1 MITQED
7 VKKVA
12 KLARLKLTDSE
23 VTGYTSQLGNI
34 MEMIDDMLE
43 VDCTGVEPLRS
54 VCEMKPHLREDKIT
68 ASNLSAE
75 LFNNAPGKDA
85 TFAKEIKCFIVPKVI
100 E

>member
-12 KLARLKLTDSE
+12 RLAKLTMSE
-23 VTGYTSQLGNI
+23 AETELYTVQLGNI

-43 VDCTGVEPLRS
+43 VDCTLIEPLRS
-54 VCEMKPHLREDKIT
+54 VCEMTPNLREDKIT
-68 ASNLSAE
+68 ETNISNQ
-75 LFNNAPGKDA
+75 LFMNAPGKDA
-85 TFAKEIKCFIVPKVI
+85 AFAKEIKCFIVPKVI

>member
-1 MITQED
+1 MITQEE

-12 KLARLKLTDSE
+12 KLARLKLTDAE
-23 VTGYTSQLGNI
+23 VASYTSQLGNI

-43 VDCTGVEPLRS
+43 VNCKGIEPLRS
-54 VCEMKPHLREDKIT
+54 VCEMQPHLREDKIT
-68 ASNLSAE
+68 ESDLSGE

-85 TFAKEIKCFIVPKVI
+85 AFAKEIKCFIVPKVI